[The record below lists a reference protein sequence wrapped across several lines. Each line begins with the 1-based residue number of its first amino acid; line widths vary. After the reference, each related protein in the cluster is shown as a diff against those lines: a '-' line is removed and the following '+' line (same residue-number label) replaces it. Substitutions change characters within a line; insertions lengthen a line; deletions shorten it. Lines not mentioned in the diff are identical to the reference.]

1 LLAKTDWA
9 IVRKADAGTAVPV
22 AIQTWRDAIRI
33 KAAEMETAI
42 AGAADEAAIIALFV
56 VFDSEGNKSGLLYD
70 WPEDPDANN
79 V

>member
-1 LLAKTDWA
+1 
-9 IVRKADAGTAVPV
+9 
-22 AIQTWRDAIRI
+22 
-33 KAAEMETAI
+33 METAI